1 MKKFISLTLVLI
13 IVLST
18 LVVTASAA
26 TTIPNTLTRNIQLK
40 GRNAD
45 GSFPTNPVIPGEST
59 TTGLPTTN
67 TAYFP
72 ILVQIDNN
80 PAGLPQWGIASADI
94 MYELPIAGQGMTRLT
109 AFFSDQYPIEAG
121 PVRSGRVMHVDLR
134 EEWDALILHYGK
146 QEDAGSDMR
155 EALRDY
161 GVNAKGL
168 AIDGI
173 AQKYENDFPRVKYHK
188 APHNVSAY
196 VQKLHDDKVAEQY
209 PFKERPFKFT
219 DDTNYGGTP
228 VNEFTVIHKGNK
240 DFSSTYVY
248 DQNRK
253 AFLRYTLDGPY
264 YDLLKPEIMLAYNN
278 VIIQRS
284 KLSWNGSSS
293 APLFN
298 DIVGTGAAD
307 IFVAGQYIAGAWARN
322 KLNERTVFFDQNG
335 NELALQRG
343 KTWIVICDDS
353 TDIILGDIDTSG
365 FQFVPDG
372 EQEDA
377 ASIAGQKEPAT
388 TNNQLVVTQQP
399 AEGNKQQSTA
409 TNPATTTQTGE
420 TGSTNAGDVATVKL
434 DNNGLLNMRKSD
446 ARGADI
452 VVRIPN
458 GTVVQVLNRE
468 TEWTQVRYDGKEG
481 YVMSSFL
488 QFAEPASESEEA
500 AETEGSESADVPATK
515 EYTTLKVGDSGDE
528 VLELK
533 KRFAELGYFRTD
545 KFNDRFVESTAEA
558 VRRFERR
565 NKLAVDGIADPEMQA
580 VLFSDVAV
588 GP

>member
-1 MKKFISLTLVLI
+1 MRKWMSLALAFVIALLTLGA
-13 IVLST
+13 
-18 LVVTASAA
+18 TANAA
-26 TTIPNTLTRNIQLK
+26 TTIPNTLTRNIKLN

-45 GSFPTNPVIPGEST
+45 GTFPANPVIPGEST

-67 TAYFP
+67 THYFP

-109 AFFSDQYPIEAG
+109 AFFSDQYPVEAG

-146 QEDAGSDMR
+146 QEDKGSDMR

-173 AQKYENDFPRVKYHK
+173 AQKYEPDFPRVKYHK

-196 VQKLHDDKVAEQY
+196 VQKLHDDKMADAY

-219 DDTNYGGTP
+219 DDMNYGGTP
-228 VNEFTVIHKGNK
+228 VSEFTIIHKGNK

-248 DQNRK
+248 DQNKK
-253 AFLRYTLDGPY
+253 AFLRYTIDGPY
-264 YDLLKPEIMLAYNN
+264 YDLLKPEVFLAYNN
-278 VIIQRS
+278 VIVQRT
-284 KLSWNGSSS
+284 KLSWNNSSS

-353 TDIILGDIDTSG
+353 TDIILGDLDTSG
-365 FQFVPDG
+365 FQFVPEG
-372 EQEDA
+372 ESETNVSTDNKPA
-377 ASIAGQKEPAT
+377 AQAT
-388 TNNQLVVTQQP
+388 QLVVTEQQP
-399 AEGNKQQSTA
+399 AGEQSQSTA
-409 TNPATTTQTGE
+409 AEPVPATQAAAVVPSE
-420 TGSTNAGDVATVKL
+420 DMAIVKL
-434 DNNGLLNMRKSD
+434 NDGLLNMRKSG
-446 ARGADI
+446 ARNADL
-452 VVRIPN
+452 VGRIPN
-458 GTVVQVLNRE
+458 GAQVQVLDRDD
-468 TEWTQVRYDGKEG
+468 EWTHIRYDGKDG

-488 QFAEPASESEEA
+488 VFAEPAVDQ
-500 AETEGSESADVPATK
+500 TEGAEPANDEQPAAPAAK
-515 EYTTLKVGDSGDE
+515 EYKTLQVGDSGEE
-528 VLELK
+528 VLALK
-533 KRFAELGYFRTD
+533 TRFAELGYFRTD

-565 NKLAVDGIADPEMQA
+565 NQLAVDGIADPEMQT
-580 VLFSDVAV
+580 VLYSDAAK